1 MSCDL
6 CALLKGPLLYEDAS
20 IAAMLAPKPAS
31 VGHVIV
37 APKQHHVILEQVP
50 DKITGELFTV
60 ANRISIAL
68 FEGLGVQG
76 TNVLVQ
82 NGPAAGQIT
91 PHVRVDIIPRQENDG
106 INLLWQPRQLSEEE
120 MSTVEMRLKEAI
132 LPLGQEPQKEEKK
145 EEPKPEPKKEMK
157 MDDENYL
164 IKSLR
169 RIP

>member
-1 MSCDL
+1 MNCDL
-6 CALLKGPLLYEDAS
+6 CALMKGPLLYEDAS
-20 IAAMLAPKPAS
+20 IVAMLAPKPAS

-50 DKITGELFTV
+50 DKIAGELFAV
-60 ANRISIAL
+60 ANRLSIAL

-82 NGPAAGQIT
+82 NGAAAGQIT
-91 PHVRVDIIPRQENDG
+91 PHVRLDIIPRQENDG

-120 MSTVEMRLKEAI
+120 MSTVELRLKEAI
-132 LPLGQEPQKEEKK
+132 LPLGQHEEKK
-145 EEPKPEPKKEMK
+145 EEPKPEKKEEKPLK

-164 IKSLR
+164 IRSLR